1 MAMKDASQTSHPCTV
16 LPISNLFFVPPP
28 SLSLSLS
35 LSLSC
40 TDTHAG
46 KENEK
51 DENEERQKARRYLRL
66 FGSLGA
72 IGRDHAINRAI
83 QPND

>member
-1 MAMKDASQTSHPCTV
+1 MRVKRHIRVQSSRYRICF
-16 LPISNLFFVPPP
+16 LSPPP